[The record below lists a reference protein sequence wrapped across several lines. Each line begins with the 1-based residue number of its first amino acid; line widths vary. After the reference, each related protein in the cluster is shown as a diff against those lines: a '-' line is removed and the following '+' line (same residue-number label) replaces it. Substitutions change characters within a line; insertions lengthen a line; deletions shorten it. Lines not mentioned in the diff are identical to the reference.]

1 MVSPEG
7 QDVASEEFL
16 QSDATLSDS
25 DDLHDRPV

>member
-7 QDVASEEFL
+7 DVASEEFL